1 MLSWACVPVMAWHK
15 LSAPRFRG
23 RFLLAF
29 GSILA
34 LLTFSSASRADDF
47 EERVRALARE
57 IILLPAARRPLR
69 LVWKNASPLSASQSE
84 SLRRAF
90 AAELTN
96 QHAILSE
103 DPSAPELRVSLHET
117 PAHLLLAAELAA
129 AAGQTGVRFVEV
141 PRGAIPA
148 AGQEASFLR
157 LQKELI
163 FAQREKVLDAAEIP
177 GEPGKAGLLVL
188 GKEWLALFRPE
199 KDGWRPQDSA
209 PLPLP
214 PAPPRDLRGEIR
226 LQGQGAQIFLPGK
239 ICEAGLEKRMNL
251 ECRAGSP
258 VWRKSV
264 TLNSVCEA
272 AALHLFAGDGDWTV
286 PDHIT
291 LEAGN
296 HNDPPASAANPLEL
310 PGPVVSLSAAS
321 DGGTAWAVVW
331 NVTSGNYEVYRITAA
346 CGR

>member
-1 MLSWACVPVMAWHK
+1 MLSYACVPVMAWHK

-29 GSILA
+29 GLFLG
-34 LLTFSSASRADDF
+34 LLTFSCATRADDF

-57 IILLPAARRPLR
+57 ISVLPAARGPLR
-69 LVWKNASPLSASQSE
+69 LVWKNASPLSAAQSE

-90 AAELTN
+90 ASELTN
-96 QHAILSE
+96 QHALLSE

-129 AAGQTGVRFVEV
+129 PAGRTEVRFVELPRAAISLV
-141 PRGAIPA
+141 DRGA
-148 AGQEASFLR
+148 SLLR

-163 FAQREKVLDAAEIP
+163 LTHRDIVLDAAEMP
-177 GEPGKAGLLVL
+177 GEAGKLNLLVL
-188 GKEWLALFRPE
+188 QKDSLVLFRPE

-214 PAPPRDLRGEIR
+214 PAPARDLRGEIR
-226 LQGQGAQIFLPGK
+226 LQGQRAQIFLQGK
-239 ICEAGLEKRMNL
+239 ICEASLEKRMNL

-264 TLNSVCEA
+264 TLNSACEA
-272 AALHLFAGDGDWTV
+272 AALHLVAGDGDWTV

-291 LEAGN
+291 VEEGN
-296 HNDPPASAANPLEL
+296 HIEPPASAANLLEL
-310 PGPVVSLSAAS
+310 PGPVLSLSAAS

-331 NVTSGNYEVYRITAA
+331 NVASGNYEVYRITPA

>member
-1 MLSWACVPVMAWHK
+1 MLSSACVPVMAWHK

-29 GSILA
+29 GSFLG
-34 LLTFSSASRADDF
+34 LLTFSCASRADDF
-47 EERVRALARE
+47 EDRARALARE
-57 IILLPAARRPLR
+57 ISILPAARGPLR
-69 LVWKNASPLSASQSE
+69 LVWKNASPLSAAQSE

-90 AAELTN
+90 EAELTN
-96 QHAILSE
+96 QHALLSE

-129 AAGQTGVRFVEV
+129 PAGRTEVRFVEV
-141 PRGAIPA
+141 SRATISMVDRGA
-148 AGQEASFLR
+148 SLLR

-163 FAQREKVLDAAEIP
+163 LTQRDIVLDAAEIP

-188 GKEWLALFRPE
+188 GKEWLVLLHPE

-209 PLPLP
+209 PLP

-226 LQGQGAQIFLPGK
+226 LQGQRAQIFLPGK
-239 ICEAGLEKRMNL
+239 ICEASLEKKMNL

-264 TLNSVCEA
+264 TLNSACEA

-291 LEAGN
+291 LEEGN
-296 HNDPPASAANPLEL
+296 NIDPPASAANPLEL
-310 PGPVVSLSAAS
+310 PGPVLSLSAAS

-331 NVTSGNYEVYRITAA
+331 NVTSGNYEVYRITPA